1 MLDIL
6 RGFPRSPEPGTP
18 GDPGV
23 FEPGSVAWRVNGER
37 AMLVGGGRAL
47 LLQLAHPAVAA
58 AVAAHSDFP
67 AEPYTRLWRT
77 LEAMLAVSFGDT
89 AQSRAAAERVN
100 AVHRTVSGPSYDATD
115 PDLLLWVHATLVDS
129 ALVVYERFVG
139 PLSVRDRA
147 SYFSDMRR
155 QGQLFGIPEQAMPKD
170 LAAFHRYVEQT
181 IDRLE
186 VTDDARRIASE
197 IVSPP
202 VPLALVPAA
211 RAFGLVTVGLLPDRV
226 REGYGYRWG
235 PLREAG
241 LGATRLSV
249 RAIVPMLPRVL
260 RRWPHARA
268 AEARARS
275 H

>member
-139 PLSVRDRA
+139 PLGADERDA
-147 SYFSDMRR
+147 YYADMRR
-155 QGQLFGIPEQAMPKD
+155 QAALFEVPEA
-170 LAAFHRYVEQT
+170 V
-181 IDRLE
+181 
-186 VTDDARRIASE
+186 
-197 IVSPP
+197 
-202 VPLALVPAA
+202 
-211 RAFGLVTVGLLPDRV
+211 
-226 REGYGYRWG
+226 
-235 PLREAG
+235 
-241 LGATRLSV
+241 
-249 RAIVPMLPRVL
+249 LPRDL
-260 RRWPHARA
+260 PSFDTSSRRSIDWK
-268 AEARARS
+268 
-275 H
+275 